1 MKKIFLLFAVVC
13 MALISC
19 TDDIVGGGKPTA
31 NLGDEILFNGS
42 MNYEP
47 ANKIGQTR
55 TVYGDKVKTGTEIK
69 WHIGDTIGIYCAEAF
84 GDVKYCDYAV
94 VDPFPGTGQI
104 TGNGDDDAYEECSL
118 LPKSDN
124 YLRWGEGNHTFYGV
138 YPSALMLN
146 KYGEDNAIASS
157 LKLENGTL
165 TASLPNIQ
173 RPGSYVT
180 TDTDGNYKT
189 HPAMRYAYMVAT
201 ASTDPSKDASVLLQF
216 NPIVTAVEMTLEN
229 TGTAAIE
236 GITMVSL
243 SSDTEL
249 CGSFT
254 ADLSSPSSPNVT
266 LTSSGDTYKTI
277 QIPLVEAGS
286 SINLLPGKTITFTA
300 FMMLNTD
307 LSSIKF
313 TLLYAGGIAQKQAT
327 LTGNKTDA
335 NQNGIIVKAK
345 TKNFIKNVPLSFSNA
360 VSTVDLSK
368 WAASISTKDNKT
380 LASLSIPAASGA
392 ASGHTANW
400 NTNEKYLEQE
410 LTIEELWDNGIRCF
424 EFTVDYKST
433 DADFKTQKVY
443 CNSKPSE
450 LSLDDAVSKVK
461 AKLIDNPTEFAMVII
476 TYQQQSGW
484 DLRNGSSGTVT
495 YNRKPSDFMTRL
507 NTFWTSVSTG
517 TTTEKENGWGKNMVE
532 VTVDGQS
539 EITLGTA
546 LYSPTA
552 KLSDARGKLFCI
564 ARPTS
569 EYEDNYA
576 TVREVNIIIYAAVTA
591 TYGASLP
598 TVAIPHEHIMIIDG
612 WGALKD
618 KWEARGYTPC
628 LFKRGNGNADFYR
641 ALNNNYNT
649 LGYDK
654 SNPQPGRPFDVAS
667 SVDNLDNTLSDDYV
681 EVRLKKDSLHSNF
694 YYNTIVKNTDGTRK
708 SSEDAAWI
716 QEWAR
721 VSKGTGKVS
730 VTYTVNNTTETKGIY
745 WPSSVK
751 EKQQRIEECLDFALS
766 RKIKTGGEEIDAS
779 NVVFINSLCG
789 FYVDTTL
796 PDSYFPNTLTECV
809 VSQQGLGSEVNP
821 LTASSTFSGMCGNIS
836 DFAYDFNNYFYQY
849 LLTKDLGGNS
859 TGIIMMDRVS
869 DDAVNNPAGYY
880 IPRIILANNPFAP
893 GQLGDGASYSIRK
906 DQTLE
911 EDDNWASPAQRGVKS
926 SDEDEEISIIWH

>member
-31 NLGDEILFNGS
+31 NLGDEILFSGS
-42 MNYEP
+42 MSYES
-47 ANKIGQTR
+47 AKKIGQTR
-55 TVYGDKVKTGTEIK
+55 TVYGDKVETGTEIK

-94 VDPFPGTGQI
+94 VDPFLGTGQI
-104 TGNGDDDAYEECSL
+104 TGNGDDDDYEECSL

-180 TDTDGNYKT
+180 ADTDGNYKT

-307 LSSIKF
+307 LSSIKL

-335 NQNGIIVKAK
+335 NQNGIIVRAK

-380 LASLSIPAASGA
+380 LASLSIPAAGGA

-424 EFTVDYKST
+424 EFTVDYDKST
-433 DADFKTQKVY
+433 SGTTNLGGLNVY
-443 CNSKPSE
+443 CNSKDCGITLQE
-450 LSLDDAVSKVK
+450 AVKKVK
-461 AKLIDNPTEFAMVII
+461 TKLLANPTEFAMVII
-476 TYQQQSGW
+476 TYQQNIGW
-484 DLRNGSSGTVT
+484 DKRNQDNNGGAVT
-495 YNRKPSDFMTRL
+495 YTRKPGTFMSQL
-507 NTFWTSVSTG
+507 NTFWSDVT
-517 TTTEKENGWGKNMVE
+517 NGKNTVTGSWGSLQT
-532 VTVDGQS
+532 VNTVDGQ
-539 EITLGTA
+539 ITVTPGTA
-546 LYSPTA
+546 LYSP
-552 KLSDARGKLFCI
+552 KLTLSQARGKLFCI
-564 ARPTS
+564 ARPIS
-569 EYEDNYA
+569 EDEDNYK
-576 TVREVNIIIYAAVTA
+576 TINGSNIRGVSQA
-591 TYGASLP
+591 TYPSYTIGSNIF
-598 TVAIPHEHIMIIDG
+598 VIEG
-612 WGALKD
+612 WGAMKD
-618 KWEARGYTPC
+618 KWERRGYTSCP
-628 LFKRGNGNADFYR
+628 FYRGNGNGFFTDA
-641 ALNNNYNT
+641 N
-649 LGYDK
+649 K
-654 SNPQPGRPFDVAS
+654 SNIGYTDNRPGRPFDVAS
-667 SVDNLDNTLSDDYV
+667 NDDNISTITDSYVNDNLETLLQNVNFTYTVKDNSGTSSGISAYV
-681 EVRLKKDSLHSNF
+681 H
-694 YYNTIVKNTDGTRK
+694 
-708 SSEDAAWI
+708 
-716 QEWAR
+716 EWAR
-721 VSKGTGKVS
+721 VSNLEGQFDG
-730 VTYTVNNTTETKGIY
+730 TTETGADKEY
-745 WPSSVK
+745 FWPNSTEEKLSHVK
-751 EKQQRIEECLDFALS
+751 NTLDLALGDQS
-766 RKIKTGGEEIDAS
+766 G
-779 NVVFINSLCG
+779 NVVYINSLCG
-789 FYVDTTL
+789 YFIDKTDNNSYL
-796 PDSYFPNTLTECV
+796 PNSLTDMSGHNQWV
-809 VSQQGLGSEVNP
+809 LIATYQRYTGLSGASQ
-821 LTASSTFSGMCGNIS
+821 TAGMCGNIS
-836 DFAYDFNNYFYQY
+836 DYALWVNNAFYQY

-869 DDAVNNPAGYY
+869 DDAVTNPAGYY

-893 GQLGDGASYSIRK
+893 GQVGGGASYTLRK

-911 EDDNWASPAQRGVKS
+911 EGDKFAAPAQRGVES
-926 SDEDEEISIIWH
+926 SNEGVSIVWE